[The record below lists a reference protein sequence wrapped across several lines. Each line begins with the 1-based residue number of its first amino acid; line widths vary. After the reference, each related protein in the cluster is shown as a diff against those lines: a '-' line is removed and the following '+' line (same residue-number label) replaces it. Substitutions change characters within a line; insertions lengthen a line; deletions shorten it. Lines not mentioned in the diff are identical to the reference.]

1 MREEFVSETT
11 SLSPILDPRIIR
23 PPVDNS
29 FLDVGA
35 AELFID
41 RALEKRWQLSVR
53 GKAQSN
59 DLRIRQFRDARAQ
72 RLRQNGRETNTLF
85 HTNHTVLKMGGP
97 ATQTGGK
104 DEQGHGNQ
112 EQPGSADS
120 GMTKQEIGNNENVD
134 EQDRQHKKMKS
145 RINLGMAG
153 VRL

>member
-41 RALEKRWQLSVR
+41 YALEKRGQLRVR

-72 RLRQNGRETNTLF
+72 RLRQDSGQANAFF
-85 HTNHTVLKMGGP
+85 HANHTVLKMGRP
-97 ATQTGGK
+97 TTQSRGK
-104 DEQGHGNQ
+104 DEQGHG
-112 EQPGSADS
+112 
-120 GMTKQEIGNNENVD
+120 KQ
-134 EQDRQHKKMKS
+134 
-145 RINLGMAG
+145 
-153 VRL
+153 